1 LFTRVL
7 ILVADGAR
15 ADLFSDLL
23 RDGRLPNIQRHL
35 VERGCYRTALSVF
48 PSTTGPAHIPFVCGV
63 HPGTADIPGYR
74 WLDRALHD
82 RRRRS
87 IFRHRSLNSPR
98 GLAVGRDMDRTRL
111 TSVYEHFDLPSSVLE
126 LIDFC
131 PGQNLYKVIARR
143 LWRIVQAHRSDDW
156 SRVDE
161 MVERLT
167 IERLQ
172 AGSECI
178 VASFFGIDEYSHLY
192 SPFDDRT
199 VAAYQRIDQSVGR
212 IAEELRALGVYD
224 DTVMVVV
231 SDHGLTPTTVHI
243 PLVDIVKR
251 HGFDPYYYPRLY
263 RRRRDS
269 AVMESGNAMAAVYFK
284 RGARWGAH
292 WTWDEMRRDARI
304 SALIDTLLQTEGIAL
319 VGARTDG
326 GIVWAG
332 REGRLLADYRDGRY
346 RLTAEGRHPL
356 GDHPLG
362 ECSARDLF
370 TTTFGHTYPDAVN
383 QLRLLFTSPRSGD
396 LAISADP
403 GYDLR
408 LQHEDPE
415 HHGSHG
421 SLHRD
426 HMHVPLAVSVPL
438 KEERVSNCDV
448 VPTVLRVCG
457 KEPKRPIDGV
467 SRACDD
473 CPPPPAAETPVRCGS
488 MAALVVTLT
497 IILTSL
503 ALTAI
508 FRTEILDYGKH
519 IIMSYG
525 ETSVDL
531 VLFVVTA
538 ISSTPLALPIWA
550 YTIVGIALGMSVLRL
565 AVVMALGSATGSV
578 VTFLAGRW
586 CGNSE
591 WVRKRFPAL
600 HRSPWTAGR
609 SKRLVTLFLFLGTA
623 SPMPCDVLY
632 VAAGAKRYPISLFW
646 LVMVAARFVRY
657 IYMGYGF
664 VYCRDVFEQLM

>member
-1 LFTRVL
+1 MFTRVL

-15 ADLFSDLL
+15 ADLFSSRL
-23 RDGRLPNIQRHL
+23 RDGRLPNIQRHIA
-35 VERGCYRTALSVF
+35 ERGCYRTALSVF

-82 RRRRS
+82 RKRRS
-87 IFRHRSLNSPR
+87 IYRHRSLNSPR
-98 GLAVGRDMDRTRL
+98 GLAVGRDMDRARL

-131 PGQNLYKVIARR
+131 PNRSLYKVIVRR
-143 LWRIVQAHRSDDW
+143 LLRIVQAHRSDDW
-156 SRVDE
+156 SRVDD

-192 SPFDDRT
+192 SPFDERT
-199 VAAYQRIDQSVGR
+199 VTAYRRIDRAVGR
-212 IAEELRALGVYD
+212 IAEQLQSLGVYD
-224 DTVMVVV
+224 GTIIAVV
-231 SDHGLTPTTVHI
+231 SDHGLSPTTAHI
-243 PLVDIVKR
+243 PLVDIVKQ
-251 HGFDPYYYPRLY
+251 HGFDPFYYPKLY

-284 RGARWGAH
+284 RGERWGEH
-292 WTWDEMRRDARI
+292 WTWAEMQRDSRI
-304 SALIDTLLQTEGIAL
+304 SALIATLAHTEGVAL
-319 VGARTDG
+319 VGARTDNG
-326 GIVWAG
+326 VVWAG
-332 REGRLLADYRDGRY
+332 SQGRLWADYRDGRY
-346 RLTAEGRHPL
+346 HVSAEGRHPL
-356 GDHPLG
+356 GDHPMG
-362 ECSARDLF
+362 SF
-370 TTTFGHTYPDAVN
+370 TAAELLDSTFDHTYPDAVN

-396 LAISADP
+396 LVLSTDP

-408 LQHEDPE
+408 WQHEDPE

-426 HMHVPLAVSVPL
+426 HMHVPLAISAPL
-438 KEERVSNCDV
+438 NEGRISNCDI
-448 VPTVLRVCG
+448 VPTVLQVCS
-457 KEPKRPIDGV
+457 KEPRRPMDGI
-467 SRACDD
+467 SRAAEDSV
-473 CPPPPAAETPVRCGS
+473 PAESAETPTHCGS

-519 IIMSYG
+519 IILSYG

-531 VLFVVTA
+531 VLFAITA

-550 YTIVGIALGMSVLRL
+550 YTIVGVALGLSVLRL
-565 AVVMALGSATGSV
+565 AVVMALGSATGSM

-586 CGNSE
+586 CGSSE
-591 WVRKRFPAL
+591 WVRKRFPGL
-600 HRSPWTAGR
+600 HRNPWTAGR

-632 VAAGAKRYPISLFW
+632 VAAGAKQYPVSLFW